1 MSTNKNDFFIPS
13 KLRSHTKTSK
23 MENGEVKAVPK
34 ESKKKKKKGE
44 NGAKCHQTSGVSG
57 SELPAFP
64 FQGLL
69 ECLRYILYYAI

>member
-34 ESKKKKKKGE
+34 ESKKKKKEKTG
-44 NGAKCHQTSGVSG
+44 GKVSSDIWG
-57 SELPAFP
+57 IRF
-64 FQGLL
+64 
-69 ECLRYILYYAI
+69 